1 MRTLQLSFIV
11 TCLTLLVAPNTLAA
25 EDRLGDTLPEGALQ
39 RLGTLR
45 LAQARR

>member
-1 MRTLQLSFIV
+1 MRALQFSLIA

-25 EDRLGDTLPEGALQ
+25 EDRLGDALPASALQ

-45 LAQARR
+45 LTQVR